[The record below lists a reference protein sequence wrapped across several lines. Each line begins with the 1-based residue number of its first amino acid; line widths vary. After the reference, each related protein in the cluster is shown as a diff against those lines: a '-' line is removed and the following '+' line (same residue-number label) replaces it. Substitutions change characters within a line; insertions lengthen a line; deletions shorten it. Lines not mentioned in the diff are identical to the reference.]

1 MCSRFELN
9 VCAADLFG
17 RFGLSAPPDEDAAT
31 RAALDG
37 LPRAELRPTDRVPV
51 IGPRRVPVALPWGW
65 RVDWDTKP
73 LINARAE
80 TLDVKPTFRGFV
92 GNRCLV
98 PATAFF
104 EWTAQPGAPA
114 RARKRR
120 HRIARADGADLGA
133 FAGLVDDRGCFT
145 IITRAATEAM
155 APIHHRM
162 PAMLADETAEAAWL
176 DPAPPFAEVAALL
189 TAWDGPLGLEPPPAG
204 DETGNSP
211 EPGAAAPS
219 QGALF

>member
-9 VCAADLFG
+9 VRAADLFA
-17 RFGLSAPPDEDAAT
+17 RFGLSPPPDEDAAT
-31 RAALDG
+31 RAALDH

-51 IGPRRVPVALPWGW
+51 IGPRRIPVALPWGW
-65 RVDWDTKP
+65 GVDWDTKP

-92 GNRCLV
+92 HNRCLV

-104 EWTAQPGAPA
+104 EWTAQPGASA

-120 HRIARADGADLGA
+120 HRIARGDQGLGA

-155 APIHHRM
+155 APIHDRM
-162 PAMLADETAEAAWL
+162 PAMLPDAAAEAAWL
-176 DPAPPFAEVAALL
+176 DPAPPFAALAPLL
-189 TAWDGPLGLEPPPAG
+189 TAWDGPLDIAHDHGEGAPPA
-204 DETGNSP
+204 DQP
-211 EPGAAAPS
+211 
-219 QGALF
+219 ALF